1 MVPFISKIGSTVDTG
16 REREIIFQT
25 RTVFRYGISVVYFT
39 K

>member
-1 MVPFISKIGSTVDTG
+1 MVLFISKIGITVDTG
-16 REREIIFQT
+16 RVRIIFQT